1 MGSKIRGMDEAF
13 VERVLALVEQ
23 IPIGRVLS
31 YGRVAEHLG
40 DGYGPRYV
48 GRVLSLEGSSVSWWR
63 VVRADGSMAAPLM
76 AEAQVHWLEEATA
89 VLNGRVHMAEALW
102 EPPVRAV

>member
-1 MGSKIRGMDEAF
+1 MRGMDEAF

-31 YGRVAEHLG
+31 YGRVAEHLA

-48 GRVLSLEGSSVSWWR
+48 GRVMSLEGSSVSWWR

-76 AEAQVHWLEEATA
+76 AEAQVHWLEEVDGGAQRPGAHGRGPLGATCPSR
-89 VLNGRVHMAEALW
+89 LI
-102 EPPVRAV
+102 